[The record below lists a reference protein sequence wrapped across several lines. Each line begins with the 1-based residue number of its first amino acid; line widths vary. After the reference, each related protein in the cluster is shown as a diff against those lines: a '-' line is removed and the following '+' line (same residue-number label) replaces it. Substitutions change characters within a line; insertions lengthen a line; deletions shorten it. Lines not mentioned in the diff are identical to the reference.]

1 MLLEYDVFEDELE
14 KTIYKNSKSYLLKK
28 IAENPNRYVG
38 LFRTTS
44 PKMKLMQNITQSHE
58 ISFGDFVENIITIYL
73 GNFYTNL
80 PKSAKYNNEDILF
93 DQLFMFENNIY
104 MVEQKIRD
112 DHDSSKK
119 RGQYSNF
126 LTKVE
131 YLMKQYPDRKIIAA
145 IWFVDSSLKKNKRYY
160 LNRMDE
166 NKKYD
171 NANIYLFYG
180 NQLFEFLDKISI
192 WNEMVTYLE
201 KWKECGAEDINLNL
215 EINWEETKEEIINNI
230 TKKQWLKLL
239 NNQQVVDEIFPII
252 FPDSR
257 YKEINQE
264 ELN

>member
-1 MLLEYDVFEDELE
+1 
-14 KTIYKNSKSYLLKK
+14 
-28 IAENPNRYVG
+28 
-38 LFRTTS
+38 
-44 PKMKLMQNITQSHE
+44 
-58 ISFGDFVENIITIYL
+58 
-73 GNFYTNL
+73 
-80 PKSAKYNNEDILF
+80 
-93 DQLFMFENNIY
+93 
-104 MVEQKIRD
+104 
-112 DHDSSKK
+112 
-119 RGQYSNF
+119 
-126 LTKVE
+126 
-131 YLMKQYPDRKIIAA
+131 
-145 IWFVDSSLKKNKRYY
+145 SLKKNKRYY